1 MRLIGLCGRS
11 GSGKSSF
18 TRLAQE
24 YGIKTIDCD
33 AVYRDLVSHPS
44 ECLSEIAKAFG
55 TSVIE
60 NGALNR
66 RVLAPIV
73 FSDKEKLNLLNSIT
87 HKHIKNEVY
96 NILRSADEKETFIL
110 DAPTLFESGLDKDC
124 HIIVAIVADDRI
136 SIERIVKRD
145 GISPE
150 EAAKRLSN
158 QHPMEFFYKNCNYVL
173 ENNSSLEDFNTK
185 SRKLL
190 QHIKEEHG
198 EA

>member
-18 TRLAQE
+18 TKLAAD

-33 AVYRDLVSHPS
+33 AVYRSLVSRPS
-44 ECLSEIAKAFG
+44 ECLMEIAKAFG
-55 TSVIE
+55 ASVIE

-87 HKHIKNEVY
+87 HKHIKNEIY
-96 NILRSADEKETFIL
+96 KILQSSNSQETFIL
-110 DAPTLFESGLDKDC
+110 DAPTLFESGLNKDC
-124 HIIVAIVADDRI
+124 RIIVAIVADDEI
-136 SIERIVKRD
+136 SIDRIVKRD
-145 GISPE
+145 GISKE

-158 QHPMEFFYKNCNYVL
+158 QHPIDFFYKNCNYVL
-173 ENNSSLEDFNTK
+173 ENNSSLEEFNTK
-185 SRKLL
+185 AKKLL
-190 QHIKEEHG
+190 EYIKEEHS